1 MRLLAFILIFFV
13 SEKVFAQSELEQVWN
28 DEISFAKM
36 AKEVGTKPAFL
47 HFLAKDALVFDENGP
62 KNGPKFWQET
72 EFQGQLTWQPKYLK
86 ISSGKDLA
94 FTFGS
99 FQYFE
104 ANSTNPNA
112 KGSFVSVWQKQNDN
126 SWKVKLD
133 IGAFVDTE
141 DTQRTEIKILNQ
153 KNFAKTDS
161 SSLNAAILTS
171 DFLLST
177 NLNKGRKVDSFS
189 QNCIFIKQKEVS
201 VTGFQPL
208 GAIVSQSQD
217 LAFIFG
223 RVESPTK
230 GNYLR
235 VWERENRKKWK
246 VVLEIISN

>member
-28 DEISFAKM
+28 EEIAFAKM

-62 KNGPKFWQET
+62 KNGPNFWQET
-72 EFQGQLTWQPKYLK
+72 EFPGQLAWQPKYLK

-94 FTFGS
+94 YTYGS
-99 FQYFE
+99 YQYFE
-104 ANSTNPNA
+104 TNSSQPNA

-133 IGAFVDTE
+133 IGAFV
-141 DTQRTEIKILNQ
+141 EIEPIENQETKILNQ
-153 KNFAKTDS
+153 KNFSKTDS

-171 DFLLST
+171 DFLLSS
-177 NLNKGRKVDSFS
+177 NLNKSRKVDSFS

-201 VTGFQPL
+201 ASGYQPI

-217 LAFIFG
+217 LAFVYG

-230 GNYLR
+230 GNFLR
-235 VWERENRKKWK
+235 VWERESRKKWK